1 MREPIYKHD
10 PKEVILKCLNCERAE
25 CVNCISGGKRGPNGQ
40 RKVEQLSVD
49 GKFIQC
55 FPSIK
60 EAAEATGIGIANLNG
75 LLRSK
80 GRRKTAGGFCW
91 RYAEV

>member
-1 MREPIYKHD
+1 MRAPIYKLD
-10 PKEVILKCLNCERAE
+10 SQELISKCLSCERDE

-40 RKVEQLSVD
+40 RKVEQLSRD

-60 EAAEATGIGIANLNG
+60 EAAEATGIGVANLNG
-75 LLRSK
+75 LLRSRGK
-80 GRRKTAGGFCW
+80 RKTAGGFCW